1 LRERLREQTEQL
13 LRGLSFDPDECKWQA
28 AFMHLAR
35 IHHGLGRLVHTPRR
49 TNLNA
54 QTWSIDDDLRLL
66 TVLMDL
72 KPKGIEGRAA
82 FETIARRPELRRQFP
97 YATRSQIK
105 GKDKLAKSL
114 SERFRKLSRRSGLLE
129 ALTGG
134 LSADAGEL
142 ETLLWL
148 LDTETD

>member
-1 LRERLREQTEQL
+1 MSKRAAVDKGARQPSSVARRTTHLGASPDQLAQLKKALPYFEPIDLRSLVLAARKRTGPVSIDEKIEFVLRERLREQTEQL

-72 KPKGIEGRAA
+72 KAKGIEGRAA
-82 FETIARRPELRRQFP
+82 FE
-97 YATRSQIK
+97 
-105 GKDKLAKSL
+105 
-114 SERFRKLSRRSGLLE
+114 
-129 ALTGG
+129 
-134 LSADAGEL
+134 
-142 ETLLWL
+142 
-148 LDTETD
+148 